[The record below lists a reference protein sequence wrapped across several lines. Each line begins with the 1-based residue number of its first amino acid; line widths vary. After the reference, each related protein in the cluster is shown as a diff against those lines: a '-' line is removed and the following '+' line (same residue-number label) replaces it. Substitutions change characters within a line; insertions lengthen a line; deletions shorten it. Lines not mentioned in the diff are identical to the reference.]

1 MTCWYLLLF
10 HGIFAAPMDFSAPV
24 VLENN
29 RARLRPLELTDFE
42 ALKAVAMDADLWK
55 YTLTRADD
63 TVSLAAYLRQAVEGR
78 EQGLRYPFAI
88 VDRET
93 GELAGSTSYYNVLDA
108 DQRLSIGYTWVGTKF
123 QRSGLNRACKHLLL
137 RYAFDALNYERVE
150 LETDARNQRSRT
162 AMARMGATEEGLLRS
177 HRPTQ
182 GGIRRDT
189 VIFSII
195 RPEWPALRQSTF
207 QEFEVRG

>member
-1 MTCWYLLLF
+1 
-10 HGIFAAPMDFSAPV
+10 MDFSAHI
-24 VLENN
+24 VLENS
-29 RARLRPLELTDFE
+29 RVRLRPLETGDFE
-42 ALKAVAMDADLWK
+42 PLKAVAFDADLWK

-63 TVSLAAYLRQAVEGR
+63 AVSLAAYVRQALEAR

-88 VDRET
+88 IDRET
-93 GELAGSTSYYNVLDA
+93 GHLAGSTSYYNDSAA
-108 DQRLSIGYTWVGTKF
+108 DQRISIGYTWVGTAF

-137 RYAFDALNYERVE
+137 SHAFGQLSYERVE
-150 LETDARNQRSRT
+150 LETDSRNSKSRT
-162 AMARMGATEEGLLRS
+162 AMARMGATEEGTLRS

-195 RPEWPALRQSTF
+195 RPEWSELRQSVF
-207 QEFEVRG
+207 QAFEARG

>member
-1 MTCWYLLLF
+1 
-10 HGIFAAPMDFSAPV
+10 MDFSAPL
-24 VLENN
+24 VLEN
-29 RARLRPLELTDFE
+29 RRVRLRPLELTDFE
-42 ALKAVAMDADLWK
+42 ALKAVAFDAEIWR

-63 TVSLAAYLRQAVEGR
+63 AVDLAVYLREALEARARAQ
-78 EQGLRYPFAI
+78 RYPFAI
-88 VDRET
+88 IDRET
-93 GELAGSTSYYNVLDA
+93 GELAGSTSYYNVAEA

-137 RYAFDALNYERVE
+137 SHAFGALDCERVE
-150 LETDARNQRSRT
+150 LETDAQNQKSRT
-162 AMARMGATEEGLLRS
+162 AMARMGATEEGTLRS

-195 RPEWPALRQSTF
+195 RPEWPGLRESVF
-207 QEFEVRG
+207 QEFEAHD